1 MNFDEGRDAVI
12 FCAVPREIDDLGA
25 HCPSAQRKKE
35 NVVAFV
41 FSSPTSDRCNFMAGK
56 IRPTRERLVCTMK
69 PMPMSPTRML
79 MTTILSYH
87 VIFFV
92 LFLLFAPLVS
102 AVASESS
109 SLQLPTDEH
118 GDYDGSDILAVRVIY
133 Y

>member
-1 MNFDEGRDAVI
+1 M
-12 FCAVPREIDDLGA
+12 
-25 HCPSAQRKKE
+25 
-35 NVVAFV
+35 
-41 FSSPTSDRCNFMAGK
+41 
-56 IRPTRERLVCTMK
+56 MK
-69 PMPMSPTRML
+69 PRPMWPTMMP

-87 VIFFV
+87 VIFFI

-102 AVASESS
+102 AVASASS